1 MSAPTEARSSRS
13 RSRSRSVAATLVDE
27 DKEVETI
34 ATIDQPGLLQTPQ
47 IAPGTR
53 VRRNLAALDETESR
67 QLMRYQSIRHWWG
80 LRGRLHNAGGVDRTL
95 LKSWVGNGF
104 PASPTGSHWE
114 GIPLAGPAFNVVV
127 DPIKEKAL
135 WDKWGRDAW
144 MCIVASEE
152 DWLVEKGYTCE
163 VSREQ
168 FAFDRSL
175 YNVPS
180 SPFIGVAP

>member
-1 MSAPTEARSSRS
+1 MSAPTAARSSRS
-13 RSRSRSVAATLVDE
+13 RSRSRSEATTLVDS
-27 DKEVETI
+27 DNSVRAI
-34 ATIDQPGLLQTPQ
+34 ATIEQSGLLQTPQ

-53 VRRNLAALDETESR
+53 AHRNLAALDEKEAR

-135 WDKWGRDAW
+135 WDKWGRDTW

-152 DWLVEKGYTCE
+152 DSIVDKGYTFE
-163 VSREQ
+163 LSKVQ
-168 FAFDRSL
+168 FEFDRSL
-175 YNVPS
+175 FNVPS
-180 SPFIGVAP
+180 SPFIGVVP